1 MRARAEAARPMCRD
15 CPGAMQGHRTA
26 MALRLEEAVK
36 VSGPGRE
43 TPTRSMAN
51 GAATMA
57 ASSRI
62 TAPARPA
69 MHSRASLV
77 QGPPLR
83 RTGSCTVATT
93 FSNQVGVWRATR
105 SCLWERSA
113 FASSWPK
120 PAQLRQR
127 QAVPS
132 GHQRAPRA
140 ITGAS
145 YSLDHRRL
153 DVELREPGSAR
164 LCLLKGTRTR
174 EGRNVYL
181 TVISQASNR
190 HPSGWRG
197 ARKLAGQRPS
207 ALSQRSSQ
215 SKAAMP
221 CHLCSPSKMSIAILS
236 STPSS

>member
-1 MRARAEAARPMCRD
+1 MGLAARLQPGSWPMVRRQWPRVRESLPQLAQRCIAEPAWSRAR
-15 CPGAMQGHRTA
+15 
-26 MALRLEEAVK
+26 
-36 VSGPGRE
+36 
-43 TPTRSMAN
+43 
-51 GAATMA
+51 
-57 ASSRI
+57 
-62 TAPARPA
+62 
-69 MHSRASLV
+69 
-77 QGPPLR
+77 PLR

-93 FSNQVGVWRATR
+93 FSNQVCVWRAMR

-145 YSLDHRRL
+145 CSLDHRRL

-215 SKAAMP
+215 SKAAIP